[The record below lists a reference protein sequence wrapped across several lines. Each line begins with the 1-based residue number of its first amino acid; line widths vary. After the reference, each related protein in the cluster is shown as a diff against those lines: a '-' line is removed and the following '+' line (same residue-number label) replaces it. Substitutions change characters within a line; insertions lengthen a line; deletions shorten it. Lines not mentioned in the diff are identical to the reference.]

1 MLFLGKVQKMKNKEL
16 LIAERKRT
24 SGRKK
29 GKKKSMTMCI

>member
-24 SGRKK
+24 TSGRKK
-29 GKKKSMTMCI
+29 SQ